1 MAYIG
6 PRRKVKE
13 REDSGI
19 APRRADDRCRLE
31 HQSLAPEISVSDRRF
46 QPPNSFALSDEIFS
60 SNNQILSDDVQSPAA
75 RFPRTSQ
82 CPLQVGNCAYR
93 SEVTSN
99 PSQAVPGAAVATG
112 LHDNEVSARNLDS
125 EAESNVMASTAGNPG
140 RRQLTLKI
148 IRELEERLSLS
159 AAAAHLG
166 ISTSDLRCVCRQH
179 GISRW
184 SHRAHAATAAAV
196 AAPEERAVAY
206 TANLRRRYSGGS
218 AAKDSE
224 SQAPP
229 TSEAHGR
236 LNRENTAQ
244 EHDQRQDSQDQAQGE
259 QAQRGGDGGCRG
271 DGGAG

>member
-6 PRRKVKE
+6 QRRKDKE

-148 IRELEERLSLS
+148 IRELEERLSLA

-218 AAKDSE
+218 AAKE
-224 SQAPP
+224 AP
-229 TSEAHGR
+229 TCEAQGW
-236 LNRENTAQ
+236 LNRENTVQ
-244 EHDQRQDSQDQAQGE
+244 EHDQRQDSQDQELEE